1 MIIVWALWLAGDY
14 INIKWLNI
22 IALNFLLV
30 YGALLFLDGLA
41 LSCYWF
47 KFDQMFSLM
56 KIVGV
61 LFLLLFFTGFLIACI
76 LMGLADLLFDFRK
89 LRVDN
94 KKVSKG

>member
-1 MIIVWALWLAGDY
+1 
-14 INIKWLNI
+14 
-22 IALNFLLV
+22 
-30 YGALLFLDGLA
+30 
-41 LSCYWF
+41 
-47 KFDQMFSLM
+47 M